1 MDGMDGWMD
10 GDGDGWMSCDAML
23 GEGEGGVSQT
33 AGFPV
38 PPRRGAAAD
47 GPKRVS
53 EPLPT
58 QGSRSLERGPALKW
72 RANKKER
79 SPIRKGSNKSLEQ
92 GLNLSGS

>member
-1 MDGMDGWMD
+1 MNGW
-10 GDGDGWMSCDAML
+10 DGWMSCDAML

-58 QGSRSLERGPALKW
+58 HKVPGPSRGDLP
-72 RANKKER
+72 
-79 SPIRKGSNKSLEQ
+79 
-92 GLNLSGS
+92 